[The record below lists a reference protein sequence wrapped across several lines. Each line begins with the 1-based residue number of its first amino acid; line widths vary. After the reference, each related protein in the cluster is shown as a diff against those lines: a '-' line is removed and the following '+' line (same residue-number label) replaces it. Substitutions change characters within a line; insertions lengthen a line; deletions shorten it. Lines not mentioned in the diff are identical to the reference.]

1 MNNMDWDDFRYFI
14 ATAETGS
21 LTSAAKQLGSNQP
34 TVGRHIDALESALG
48 TKLFQRTVKGLIL
61 TEEGEFVFEQT
72 KSMRS
77 SVLKIQRKTQG
88 EKVEFSGTVRV
99 ALPEGLCLEVLSPLL
114 PKFYNQY
121 PNINLI
127 LNVSSSAA
135 NLTKGEADIAI
146 RLFRPKDSNLVVKSL
161 GEMQLGLY
169 ASSDYIKRYGF
180 PADKSELKNHRVI
193 SYADQLSTLPENQW
207 LIEYSESSLFILRSD
222 NTTTRLRAT
231 IEGIGIS
238 IQPHIFC
245 RMHTELVPLLE
256 QVELPSHNVWMVYHN
271 DLRHLGRIRAVV
283 EFLTVA
289 LQFKQERPK

>member
-1 MNNMDWDDFRYFI
+1 MNSLDWDDFRYFI

-21 LTSAAKQLGSNQP
+21 LTSAAKELGSNQP

-72 KSMRS
+72 QAMQS
-77 SVLKIQRKTQG
+77 SVLTVQRRIQG
-88 EKVEFSGTVRV
+88 EKVAFSGTVRV
-99 ALPEGLCLEVLSPLL
+99 ALPEGLCLEVLTPLL
-114 PKFYNQY
+114 PDFYHQY

-127 LNVSSSAA
+127 LNVSSNAA

-146 RLFRPKDSNLVVKSL
+146 RLFRPKDVNLVVKNL
-161 GEMQLGLY
+161 GHMLLGLY
-169 ASSDYIKRYGF
+169 SSSDYIKSYGL
-180 PADKSELKNHRVI
+180 PANESELKNHRII
-193 SYADQLSTLPENQW
+193 SYGDQLSTLPENQW
-207 LIEYSESSLFILRSD
+207 LIEHSELSSCVLRSD

-231 IEGIGIS
+231 ILGVGIS

-245 RMHTELVPLLE
+245 PINPELVPIFE
-256 QVELPSHNVWMVYHN
+256 QVELPSHKVWVVYHN

-283 EFLTVA
+283 EFLTSA
-289 LQFKQERPK
+289 FQFQ